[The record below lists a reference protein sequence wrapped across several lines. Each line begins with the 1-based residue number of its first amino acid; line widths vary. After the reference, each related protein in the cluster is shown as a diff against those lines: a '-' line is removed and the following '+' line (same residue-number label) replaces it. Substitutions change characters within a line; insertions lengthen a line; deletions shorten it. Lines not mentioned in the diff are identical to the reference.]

1 MAHEFRWIQQVQFS
15 DTDMAGIV
23 HFSNF
28 FRYMENT
35 EHAFFRSLGFSIH
48 TRIGD
53 TTVGWPRVRAT
64 CEYKAPLRFEDE
76 FEILLTVR
84 EKKMR
89 SLTYDFSFTK
99 LTGELVATG
108 TLTAVCV
115 TLDEPTGRMKAAKIP
130 EEITAVIEAAPVV
143 DA

>member
-1 MAHEFRWIQQVQFS
+1 VSTVGDVTARRCSFTKVYPGSQTKECPITS
-15 DTDMAGIV
+15 G
-23 HFSNF
+23 F
-28 FRYMENT
+28 F
-35 EHAFFRSLGFSIH
+35 